1 MESLICIKIIIK
13 IWIGFILLHDSLLL
27 QYLYLKVLGRSYGLR
42 IYRPSNLLKTYDLG
56 CWKGGGV
63 FNKLNRAYIYIYIQL
78 LSDQHTQFIV

>member
-27 QYLYLKVLGRSYGLR
+27 QYLYLNFWVDRMGYEFIDPPTS
-42 IYRPSNLLKTYDLG
+42 LKRMIRVAG
-56 CWKGGGV
+56 KGGGV

-78 LSDQHTQFIV
+78 LSDQHTQFVV